1 MVNLFELAA
10 KITLDKKDFDSGL
23 KESEGRMSKFG
34 AGISKALKAT
44 VAVSGAAVAAG
55 AAAFAKITGSALNA
69 VGDLEQG
76 LGGSEAVFG
85 EWAEFIKDQANSA
98 AESLGLSATEY
109 LATANKMGSL
119 LQGVGYSQMDA
130 AKLASDAMQRA
141 ADVASIMGIDVS
153 AAMESIT
160 GAMKGNF
167 QMMDNLGVAINDTTL
182 KAYAASKG
190 MQKSAIDNLT
200 TQQKVGLA
208 LELFMSKSE
217 YAMGNYAKENDTLAG
232 SMTTLKAAWN
242 NFLSGAGG
250 ENAPEILGRSIDRTA
265 DIVVKSLSDIVPRL
279 SKGLSKVLST
289 VGTKMPQLMETL
301 MPGIETGAGA
311 LIDMLGDALPYL
323 LQTAVNLVPS
333 VVSGLGKVFTKVAQK
348 APEML
353 KSLWS
358 GLKNAG
364 KQIGGMIFGMD
375 GDNVKWPTWEDVKG
389 YAAAAWDG
397 IKNGVKNIGSW
408 AGKLIFGEDE
418 NGEVKWPT
426 WDDVKNAAAA
436 AWDKIKEGASTL
448 GGLIFGKTGD
458 GKVNWPTWKEVGE
471 KAREAWNGIVAEAA
485 KLTGLIFGDTDSAGI
500 NLDGLKEKWL
510 SLKQTVE
517 NNAVDFL
524 SGLTGAN
531 EEDVR
536 NVLTGITEILGNI
549 ITLPAQIV
557 ENWGSIQGFFT
568 DMWTAISTEVTNAW
582 NAVSQWFVSKYDAI
596 ASAWQ
601 SVSEFFTS
609 IWNGVKSVI
618 DNAFSA
624 VNSWLDANTPA
635 AIKNAWADIKGFFVD
650 IWDGIT
656 GAVNSAIAAIQNFL
670 GLNAQAQEQKF
681 TVGDQ
686 EYADPLG
693 ATNGLTGD
701 QLSELSNWYSGSH
714 AKGLG
719 YVPYDGYRSILHRGE
734 MVLNRSRADAYRNGQ
749 AGFDVSA
756 FMNQMFSV
764 VKGAMEAANIS
775 MNMDGQK
782 VAQNT
787 SERQSADEMAW
798 RFAIG

>member
-10 KITLDKKDFDSGL
+10 KITLDKKDFDNGL

-167 QMMDNLGVAINDTTL
+167 TMMDNLGVAINDTTL

-190 MQKSAIDNLT
+190 MKKSAIDNLT

-265 DIVVKSLSDIVPRL
+265 DIVVKSISEIVPRL

-353 KSLWS
+353 KSLGN

-389 YAAAAWDG
+389 YAAVAWEG

-458 GKVNWPTWKEVGE
+458 GKVNWPTWKEVGQ
-471 KAREAWNGIVAEAA
+471 KAREAWDGIVAEAA
-485 KLTGLIFGDTDSAGI
+485 KLTGLIFGDSDSAGI

-536 NVLTGITEILGNI
+536 NVLTGITEILENI
-549 ITLPAQIV
+549 ITLPAKIV

-568 DMWTAISTEVTNAW
+568 EMWTAISTEVTNAW

-601 SVSEFFTS
+601 SVSEFFTG

-618 DNAFSA
+618 DNAFGA

-686 EYADPLG
+686 EYLDPMGVLG
-693 ATNGLTGD
+693 GVHLDAPIPLD
-701 QLSELSNWYSGSH
+701 GSH
-714 AKGLG
+714 AKGLS
-719 YVPYDGYRSILHRGE
+719 YVPKNGYRAILHRGE

-749 AGFDVSA
+749 TGFDVPA

>member
-10 KITLDKKDFDSGL
+10 KITLDKKDFDNGL

-85 EWAEFIKDQANSA
+85 EWSEFIKDQANSA

-389 YAAAAWDG
+389 YAAVAWEG

-426 WDDVKNAAAA
+426 WGDVKNAAAA

-458 GKVNWPTWKEVGE
+458 GKVNWPTWKEVGQ
-471 KAREAWNGIVAEAA
+471 KAREAWDGIVAEAA
-485 KLTGLIFGDTDSAGI
+485 KLTGLVFGDSDKAGI

-536 NVLTGITEILGNI
+536 NVLTGITEILENI
-549 ITLPAQIV
+549 ITLPAKIV
-557 ENWGSIQGFFT
+557 ENWGSIQEFFT
-568 DMWTAISTEVTNAW
+568 EMWTAISTEVTNAW

-601 SVSEFFTS
+601 SVSEFFTG

-618 DNAFSA
+618 DNAFGA

-686 EYADPLG
+686 EYLDPMGVLG
-693 ATNGLTGD
+693 GVHLDAPIPLD
-701 QLSELSNWYSGSH
+701 GSH
-714 AKGLG
+714 AKGLS
-719 YVPYDGYRSILHRGE
+719 YVPKNGYRAILHRGE

-749 AGFDVSA
+749 TGFDVPA